1 MPKYPH
7 RVAWSNGLNSQSS
20 SSFCVGEVDLHP
32 DARSLARGR
41 GDGERD
47 SRASEC
53 QAVADERAGW
63 EAHPTDIDDDGQ
75 DEVVMYRRSP
85 TGSSS

>member
-1 MPKYPH
+1 
-7 RVAWSNGLNSQSS
+7 
-20 SSFCVGEVDLHP
+20 
-32 DARSLARGR
+32 
-41 GDGERD
+41 
-47 SRASEC
+47 
-53 QAVADERAGW
+53 VADERAGW